1 MTTTMVFI
9 HGRGQEFK
17 NPDELRR
24 TWLAGLTAGL
34 IRAGRP
40 GGVLDTIPL
49 AFPFYGNVLYGLTAD
64 LARDPLELESIPGGA
79 DEPAPLHPYLPK
91 DVGSLEQHLLY
102 DMTRAAGA
110 GPQAGPGGGI
120 ELEGMDQVL
129 AEAGR
134 RTLSWNV
141 TRQALLALARHTHVD
156 QDYVSE
162 HLRDVAVYLTRGR
175 ERILTTVREGIPAT
189 GSLVL
194 VSHSLGTVV
203 ACDLLEDTG
212 IRERTTLWV
221 TAGSPLGLEAVQ
233 RNLLRPGPHAMSIDW
248 LTAYDPQDIV
258 ALGHPLPTGSH
269 PPGQPAWGDVQNTAV
284 NNGDKPHAID
294 RYLAHPDVA
303 QRIGTAATRL

>member
-1 MTTTMVFI
+1 MSTTMVFI

-17 NPDELRR
+17 NPEDLRR

-34 IRAGRP
+34 VRAGEP
-40 GGVLDTIPL
+40 GGALDAIPL
-49 AFPFYGNVLYGLTAD
+49 VLPFYGNVLYGITAD
-64 LARDPLELESIPGGA
+64 LARDPLELESMPDGP
-79 DEPAPLHPYLPK
+79 DEAAPLHPYLPK
-91 DVGSLEQHLLY
+91 DVGNLEQHLLY
-102 DMTRAAGA
+102 DMTRAAGT
-110 GPQAGPGGGI
+110 PRQAVPMGAT
-120 ELEGMDQVL
+120 ELKDVDQLL
-129 AEAGR
+129 AEVGR
-134 RTLSWNV
+134 RALSWSV

-156 QDYVSE
+156 QEYVSE

-175 ERILTTVREGIPAT
+175 QQVLATVREGIPAT

-233 RNLLRPGPHAMSIDW
+233 SNLSHPGPHALGVDW

-258 ALGHPLPTGSH
+258 ALGHALPTGTAH
-269 PPGQPAWGDVQNTAV
+269 PGQAGWGDLQNTAV
-284 NNGDKPHAID
+284 DNGDKPHAID

-303 QRIGTAATRL
+303 QRIGKAATHP